1 MLTNQIRDAYY
12 RQNECLTIVTGFC
25 MVAASI
31 PEGSSAMEDL
41 VSLFTPFVQKQ
52 DRWTDADKR
61 ALVDAIRLYYQRR
74 APDAHVAPLAVAA
87 RPVLARRGGGWV
99 RKALQGLLTLVLAAG
114 CVALLMW
121 GAMHLLDVPANA
133 PQNCTAAPVVH
144 KKFQKMHHIQTRM
157 HALHG
162 GKPVVRPKSQD
173 RNTLLARIAAE
184 EMYLNAKKLA
194 RNSTYTET
202 NAPFGG
208 SWSPISL
215 VYQAAK
221 WVTMSA
227 SAVSLVIVMYSIVQ
241 IRRQGV
247 VYHPEP

>member
-1 MLTNQIRDAYY
+1 MTTARAAIRTMLTHQIRDAYY

-41 VSLFTPFVQKQ
+41 VSLFTPFAQKQ
-52 DRWTDADKR
+52 DGWTDADKR

-121 GAMHLLDVPANA
+121 GAMHLLDQPVKAE
-133 PQNCTAAPVVH
+133 APVVIS
-144 KKFQKMHHIQTRM
+144 QECRKMYRMQTRLHTS
-157 HALHG
+157 HAGEGQL
-162 GKPVVRPKSQD
+162 PLQLQNRS
-173 RNTLLARIAAE
+173 TLLSRLAE
-184 EMYLNAKKLA
+184 MNMLKNPVTPGETKK
-194 RNSTYTET
+194 ET
-202 NAPFGG
+202 TG
-208 SWSPISL
+208 SDDSFWATTSL
-215 VYQAAK
+215 IYHSAK
-221 WVTMSA
+221 WVAISA
-227 SAVSLVIVMYSIVQ
+227 SVLTMTIVVHAVVQFRNELYSL
-241 IRRQGV
+241 
-247 VYHPEP
+247 